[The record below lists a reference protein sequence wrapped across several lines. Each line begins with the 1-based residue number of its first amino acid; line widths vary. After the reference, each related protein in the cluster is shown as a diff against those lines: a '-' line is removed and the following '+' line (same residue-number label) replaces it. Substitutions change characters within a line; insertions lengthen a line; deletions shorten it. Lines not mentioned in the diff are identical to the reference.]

1 MENSLIA
8 ALARQSVLSRQM
20 DVIATNL
27 ANLNTAGFK
36 TESLIFKE
44 RVESAGDNQVISL
57 VHDVSYF
64 RDVSE
69 GPLTSTNN
77 PLDLAIRGDSYFAV
91 KTPQGTRYTR
101 HGVFQL
107 DNLGQIVTSD
117 GNQLLGAGGAPIT
130 IPPNASNIIVARD
143 GTVSADAAQ
152 IGRIEVFRFDNPAAL
167 TKVGNSLLD
176 AKGQAA
182 QPTRDSDIAQGMVEG
197 SNVNGVAEMTRMIDT
212 VRSYQAANNLVDME
226 HKRILDAI
234 DGLISTS

>member
-8 ALARQSVLSRQM
+8 ALARQSVLTRQM
-20 DVIATNL
+20 DVISTNL

-44 RVESAGDNQVISL
+44 EVEPAGENQVISL

-69 GPLTSTNN
+69 GPLTNTNN
-77 PLDLAIRGDSYFAV
+77 PLDLAIRGDAFFAV
-91 KTPQGTRYTR
+91 QTAQGTRYTR

-107 DNLGQIVTSD
+107 DNLGRIVTSD
-117 GNQLLGAGGAPIT
+117 GNPLLGTGGAPIT
-130 IPPNASNIIVARD
+130 LPPNASNIIVARD
-143 GTVSADAAQ
+143 GTISADAAQ

-167 TKVGNSLLD
+167 SKVGNSLLD

-182 QPTRDSDIAQGMVEG
+182 QPTREADLAQGMVEG
-197 SNVNGVAEMTRMIDT
+197 SNVNGVAEMTRMIET
-212 VRSYQAANNLVDME
+212 VRSYQAASKLVDME
-226 HKRILDAI
+226 HQRILDAI

>member
-8 ALARQSVLSRQM
+8 ALARQSVLTRQM
-20 DVIATNL
+20 DVISNNL

-44 RVESAGDNQVISL
+44 RVEPAGENQVISL

-69 GPLTSTNN
+69 GPLTNTNN
-77 PLDLAIRGDSYFAV
+77 PLDLAIRGDAYFAV
-91 KTPQGTRYTR
+91 QTADGVRYTR

-107 DNLGQIVTSD
+107 DNLGQIVTTD
-117 GNQLLGAGGAPIT
+117 GHPLLGAGGAPIS
-130 IPPNASNIIVARD
+130 IPLDASNIIVARD

-152 IGRIEVFRFDNPAAL
+152 IGRVEVFQFDNPAAL
-167 TKVGNSLLD
+167 SKVGNSLLD

-182 QPTRDSDIAQGMVEG
+182 KPTREADIAQGMVEG
-197 SNVNGVAEMTRMIDT
+197 SNVNGVAEMTRMIET
-212 VRSYQAANNLVDME
+212 VRSYQAAAKLVDME
-226 HKRILDAI
+226 HQRILDAI
-234 DGLISTS
+234 DGLVSTS